1 MRFIGRQEGKI
12 NRKKR
17 NYRRGNRGNRRGKL
31 NIVGIGPG
39 DLAQLSKRAYD
50 AIIESQVIVGYSTYI
65 RLLGK
70 LIAKKEVISSG
81 MTQEIG
87 RANKAIEKALA
98 GKTVCVISS
107 GDPGIYGMAGLIL
120 ELLKK
125 SDMDNLRIEI
135 IPGITAASA
144 CASLLGAPLA
154 QDFAVI
160 SLSDLLVTR
169 KEIEKKLKYAVRAD
183 FVLVLY
189 NPKSKSRIKPLERA
203 WKIIRQ
209 YRPAQTPVGIVRDA
223 YRASQDLRI
232 RRLEN
237 VDQAGDIDMA
247 TTVII
252 GNSRTFVKGKYMI
265 TSRGYD
271 LENVL
276 R

>member
-1 MRFIGRQEGKI
+1 
-12 NRKKR
+12 
-17 NYRRGNRGNRRGKL
+17 
-31 NIVGIGPG
+31 
-39 DLAQLSKRAYD
+39 
-50 AIIESQVIVGYSTYI
+50 
-65 RLLGK
+65 
-70 LIAKKEVISSG
+70 

-125 SDMDNLRIEI
+125 SDIDNLRIEI